1 MAHAGAVSKP
11 ETPAA
16 DKVKYWLG
24 QLEMSR
30 KVRGFD
36 KWQTLAKKIVK
47 RYRDDRTDQ
56 DGSGAPGGDVTQG
69 ARFNILWSNVQTL
82 MPALLG
88 KTPKPVVE
96 RRYLDRDDVGRTASV
111 ILERALMYE
120 LDEGHYT
127 NSLRKAVLDRL
138 LPGRGV
144 VWVRYEPKFT
154 PMPGKT
160 QEAKQDSAAHEAAE
174 TPAEESAEHSPYA
187 QTDRENERPDEPQE
201 ATSDAPQEQ
210 VADES
215 TIVDY
220 IDWQDFMTSPA
231 RTWEEV
237 WWVAKR
243 VYMTRNELVKR
254 FGKIGSVIPLDWSP
268 IETNKSAPAADPDAT
283 ADERRAK
290 VWEFWDK
297 TTRKVCWIAESY
309 KENVLDEQD
318 DPLHLECFWPV
329 PKPLYATVSNNSI
342 VPVPDYHEYQDQA
355 LELDDLTAR
364 IGALVKTIKVA
375 GIYDAS
381 IPELGRIFQEGKEN
395 ELVPTSQMGEF
406 SAKAGPD
413 GMGAIWLVDLQK
425 QVMALKELYMARDQ
439 TKQVLYEITG
449 ISDIV
454 RGQATSGSATATE
467 QRIKGQFASMRL
479 NDMQSEV
486 ARFARE
492 TLRIM
497 GEIIAEQFDPMT
509 LFLISG
515 FEQYAKEQW
524 PPEPPTMMPPMMG
537 HNGGPPMDLP
547 PGAAPPNPVQG
558 AMPGGASPPAGPLPP
573 EVVARQKA
581 ADMFKRAVELLRN
594 DKLRG
599 FRIDIEVDSLV
610 EPDQQQMQQSRTELL
625 QAIAQFLPQAIQAG
639 AAMPELKPLL
649 ARLLMFFIRG
659 FKASR
664 DIESAFE
671 QFIDDLTKDAS
682 KPKPPPPPSPEQIK
696 AQAEIQKQQ
705 MENQRAQEEA
715 QRDAQAGQMEMQM
728 MQAKHQMEL
737 EKMQAE
743 MAIKREEL
751 NLKREE
757 LAMKAQE
764 MQMDA
769 AIKERQVQVDV
780 EATERKAQID
790 AENMDR
796 QMQAGERKHELG
808 MEVMEAKAK
817 EAKKPKAKESA

>member
-1 MAHAGAVSKP
+1 MAETAP
-11 ETPAA
+11 ESPAA

-96 RRYLDRDDVGRTASV
+96 RRYLDRDDVGRTAST
-111 ILERALMYE
+111 ILERALSYE

-160 QEAKQDSAAHEAAE
+160 QELKESAEPAAEEVAE
-174 TPAEESAEHSPYA
+174 TPAQETAEHSPYA
-187 QTDRENERPDEPQE
+187 QTDQENERPDEPQE
-201 ATSDAPQEQ
+201 ATSEAPQEQ

-237 WWVAKR
+237 WWIAKR
-243 VYMTRNELVKR
+243 VYMTRSELVKR
-254 FGKIGSVIPLDWSP
+254 FGKIGALVPLDWSP

-283 ADERRAK
+283 SDERRAK

-395 ELVPTSQMGEF
+395 ELVPTASMAEF
-406 SAKAGPD
+406 TAKAGPD

-454 RGQATSGSATATE
+454 RGQASAGARTATE

-486 ARFARE
+486 ARFARD

-515 FEQYAKEQW
+515 FEEYAKEQW

-537 HNGGPPMDLP
+537 HNGAPPIDLP
-547 PGAAPPNPVQG
+547 PGVPPTQPAQG

-573 EVVARQKA
+573 DVIARQKA

-696 AQAEIQKQQ
+696 AQAEMQKQQ
-705 MENQRAQEEA
+705 AENQRMA
-715 QRDAQAGQMEMQM
+715 AQAQIDQQNQQAEMQVQQQKAAM
-728 MQAKHQMEL
+728 DMQMAEHEGQLKLQA
-737 EKMQAE
+737 MQAE
-743 MAIKREEL
+743 MAF
-751 NLKREE
+751 
-757 LAMKAQE
+757 
-764 MQMDA
+764 
-769 AIKERQVQVDV
+769 KER
-780 EATERKAQID
+780 EYALKERAMLLDIQAKERTAQINAAS
-790 AENMDR
+790 AEHSASVKAASTEHAA
-796 QMQAGERKHELG
+796 Q
-808 MEVMEAKAK
+808 VAKDIADTKAEQAK
-817 EAKKPKAKESA
+817 EPKAKEPA